1 MNKVSPTAKK
11 VKRKS
16 AQKLLPVII
25 IPIPLTPA
33 ETARVSRAYAATFL
47 PPKKEAQ

>member
-1 MNKVSPTAKK
+1 MDKVRQTVKK
-11 VKRKS
+11 VKRKT
-16 AQKLLPVII
+16 APKLLPVII

-47 PPKKEAQ
+47 PPKKEEQ